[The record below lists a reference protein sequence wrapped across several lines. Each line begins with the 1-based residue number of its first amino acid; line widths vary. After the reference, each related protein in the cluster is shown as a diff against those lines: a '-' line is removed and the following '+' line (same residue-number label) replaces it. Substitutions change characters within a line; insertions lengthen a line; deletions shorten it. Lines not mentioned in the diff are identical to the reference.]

1 MCVCIS
7 FPRFLFRFVLQ
18 SVILLTRL
26 PFINL
31 YYEILSLIAP
41 KYFAGGETV
50 LQNVCTDI
58 SNWPP
63 IQAGECIQLSLL
75 DTIFQTYIP
84 SLTSANLQQAYISSN
99 TQSTKSTPPA
109 TASSS
114 NSVESDSSTPA
125 SPSNATANST
135 NISMDNE
142 CPANDTTPTNSQW
155 PSVANESNAPATQ
168 SILDEQSRQDI
179 LDNYKQSKEMLLVQ
193 TNSTKRLESN
203 GQNCDSESGDTHR
216 PCDAN
221 DALDNDNTNNGDI
234 DEEFDRISDI
244 KFSDKSDNTQSG
256 HSTKIERPLH
266 LLQTSNKTP
275 IVLSSVNEID
285 IFRSI
290 CTVLPYTHLLWE
302 LVLTAEPIVVM
313 STSPSDC
320 SHMVQTLMRYATE
333 RLHFKYLCNN
343 SGNGFSFI

>member
-1 MCVCIS
+1 MIY
-7 FPRFLFRFVLQ
+7 LKFRVFVLPSVLILQ

-41 KYFAGGETV
+41 KYFAGGESV

-99 TQSTKSTPPA
+99 TQSTRSTQA
-109 TASSS
+109 TES
-114 NSVESDSSTPA
+114 NTQCIDSDSSTPT
-125 SPSNATANST
+125 SPSNTIASTANDST
-135 NISMDNE
+135 ENK
-142 CPANDTTPTNSQW
+142 CPANDKTPTKSQEGI
-155 PSVANESNAPATQ
+155 ANEPNRATCT
-168 SILDEQSRQDI
+168 ILDEQSRRDI

-193 TNSTKRLESN
+193 TNSPEQTESH
-203 GQNCDSESGDTHR
+203 GPNCDSECSDSHQ
-216 PCDAN
+216 PPNA
-221 DALDNDNTNNGDI
+221 NGDI
-234 DEEFDRISDI
+234 DAEFDRISDI

-266 LLQTSNKTP
+266 LLHASHKTP

-302 LVLTAEPIVVM
+302 LVLTAEPVVVM

-320 SHMVQTLMRYATE
+320 SHMVQTLMRYETYHLPAQTSNVVYHQS
-333 RLHFKYLCNN
+333 RL
-343 SGNGFSFI
+343 